1 MVINM
6 KKRSGVRRYSAAIQ
20 SVMKKI
26 TMLILICFAIRMLS
40 GLGAGK
46 AFDSL
51 LKKLGGN
58 GSLVKN
64 IISFE
69 LGASPEKTKN
79 TSVLEK
85 PSTEGSLSD
94 ASSEDN
100 NPELF
105 SAQSPEDSP
114 QSYQNDN
121 QPDSNPNESGEGL
134 MFQDPQENNPPATAV
149 VADNVVIFLPAPSQE
164 QPEMPSAI
172 EVLNRT
178 SYKIDVDALLG
189 EAPAIELSADK
200 PQVLI
205 IHTHSSEA
213 YNETSSSRTLDRDL
227 NVIKVGEVLAE
238 ELQNQGLNVI
248 HDTGIYDYP
257 SYSGSYS
264 RSLEAVE
271 KYLNKYP
278 EIQIVFDVHRDS
290 MSLSDGSKYRTE
302 YTLGEF
308 SSAQVMLLIATGEAG
323 LEHPNWKENLKFGLR
338 LQKSME
344 DSYPGLAR
352 PVCIS
357 SERYNQHT
365 VPGSILIEVGTDG
378 NSIDEAV
385 NAARL
390 FALTAE
396 PVIRE
401 LINS

>member
-1 MVINM
+1 M

-26 TMLILICFAIRMLS
+26 AMLILICFAIRMLS

-189 EAPAIELSADK
+189 EAPAIKLSADK

-323 LEHPNWKENLKFGLR
+323 LEHPNWKENIKFGLR

-352 PVCIS
+352 PVYIS